1 MRIAVI
7 TAAGQGTRVGHPL
20 PKQFIKVGGS
30 TIVEYSIK
38 KFLEIGYD
46 RVIVALPAK
55 GFATY
60 RDMLTDNPR
69 VDYIP
74 GGLTANESRY
84 IGVSHAA
91 GYIRDETTF
100 AVVAVHDGVRP
111 LFSPSIAIKCTR
123 MCEND
128 ANRAAVVPY
137 IETVETIRRPDGLYI
152 RPVYEREVL
161 WRLQTPMVF
170 DLSRLN
176 EAYERVVRNGT
187 FETYLTASDVYEAMY
202 HDMRF
207 VESTV
212 RNFKITTADDL
223 SMAAILLTHE

>member
-7 TAAGQGTRVGHPL
+7 TATGQGTRVGHSL

-30 TIVEYSIK
+30 TIVEYSIR

-46 RVIVALPAK
+46 RIVVTLPAK

-60 RDMLTDNPR
+60 RDLLTDDPR
-69 VDYIP
+69 VDYIS

-137 IETVETIRRPDGLYI
+137 IETVETI
-152 RPVYEREVL
+152 
-161 WRLQTPMVF
+161 
-170 DLSRLN
+170 
-176 EAYERVVRNGT
+176 
-187 FETYLTASDVYEAMY
+187 
-202 HDMRF
+202 
-207 VESTV
+207 
-212 RNFKITTADDL
+212 
-223 SMAAILLTHE
+223 

>member
-60 RDMLTDNPR
+60 RDMLTDDPR

-91 GYIRDETTF
+91 GYIRGENAF

-111 LFSPSIAIKCTR
+111 LFSPVIAIKCTR
-123 MCEND
+123 MCEN
-128 ANRAAVVPY
+128 ATNRAAVVPY
-137 IETVETIRRPDGLYI
+137 IETVETIRRPNSLYI
-152 RPVYEREVL
+152 RPMYEREVL

-187 FETYLTASDVYEAMY
+187 FEDYLTASDVYEAMY
-202 HDMRF
+202 HDTRF
-207 VESTV
+207 VESTA
-212 RNFKITTADDL
+212 RNLKITTVDDL

>member
-1 MRIAVI
+1 M
-7 TAAGQGTRVGHPL
+7 
-20 PKQFIKVGGS
+20 
-30 TIVEYSIK
+30 
-38 KFLEIGYD
+38 
-46 RVIVALPAK
+46 
-55 GFATY
+55 
-60 RDMLTDNPR
+60 
-69 VDYIP
+69 DYIS

-100 AVVAVHDGVRP
+100 AVVAVHDGARP

>member
-30 TIVEYSIK
+30 TIVEYSIR

-46 RVIVALPAK
+46 RIVVTLPAK

-60 RDMLTDNPR
+60 RDLLTDDPR
-69 VDYIP
+69 VDYIS

-91 GYIRDETTF
+91 GYIRGENAF

-128 ANRAAVVPY
+128 ANRAAETANSDGVRSFE
-137 IETVETIRRPDGLYI
+137 IERGIRESRSQRNLRD
-152 RPVYEREVL
+152 VSD
-161 WRLQTPMVF
+161 RLG
-170 DLSRLN
+170 
-176 EAYERVVRNGT
+176 RVR
-187 FETYLTASDVYEAMY
+187 SDVP
-202 HDMRF
+202 
-207 VESTV
+207 
-212 RNFKITTADDL
+212 
-223 SMAAILLTHE
+223 

>member
-60 RDMLTDNPR
+60 RDMLTDDPR

-91 GYIRDETTF
+91 GYIRGENAF

-111 LFSPSIAIKCTR
+111 LFSPVIAIKCTR

-128 ANRAAVVPY
+128 TNRAAVVPKTQRSVY
-137 IETVETIRRPDGLYI
+137 TTDVRTGGSVEVADSDGVRSFEIERGIR
-152 RPVYEREVL
+152 
-161 WRLQTPMVF
+161 
-170 DLSRLN
+170 
-176 EAYERVVRNGT
+176 
-187 FETYLTASDVYEAMY
+187 
-202 HDMRF
+202 
-207 VESTV
+207 ES
-212 RNFKITTADDL
+212 
-223 SMAAILLTHE
+223 SS